1 MALTRIRGNNPL
13 PFCVFRGGAAK
24 CGRRRM
30 SGRESNKMGGDVIG
44 LVAVVLTCGI
54 PLALMYTYYRV
65 RKLRSEERLA
75 ALARGT
81 EIPMEPELSQYARS
95 RRAGILLVSGGAGF
109 ILMFAMIARVVG
121 EPETL
126 VASAF
131 GILPLAVGLGY
142 FVDAA
147 LIRRDLK
154 AS

>member
-1 MALTRIRGNNPL
+1 MI
-13 PFCVFRGGAAK
+13 
-24 CGRRRM
+24 

-54 PLALMYTYYRV
+54 PLALMYTFYTV
-65 RKLRSEERLA
+65 RKLRTEERLA

-81 EIPMEPELSQYARS
+81 EIPMEPELSQYAGS
-95 RRAGILLVSGGAGF
+95 RRAGILLVSGGLGF
-109 ILMFAMIARVVG
+109 ILMFLMIARVVG
-121 EPETL
+121 EPQTL

-142 FVDAA
+142 FLDAA